1 MRIPKRL
8 VSGSALTGSAATY
21 YTVPTN
27 TNAVIAPK
35 AIIRRMTFC
44 NTTAGAVSV
53 TAYLIPSGGSAA
65 ASNTI
70 VSARSVAA
78 GETWNSPEAEG
89 HVLEAGG
96 FIQALGNGVTLM
108 VSGEEITT

>member
-8 VSGSALTGSAATY
+8 VSGSVLTGSAATY

-27 TNAVIAPK
+27 TNAVIPPK
-35 AIIRRMTFC
+35 AVIRRMTLC
-44 NTTAGAVSV
+44 NTTAGAVSCTV
-53 TAYLIPSGGSAA
+53 YLIPSGGAA
-65 ASNTI
+65 AAANTI
-70 VSARSVAA
+70 VSARSVAI
-78 GETWNSPEAEG
+78 GETWNATEAEG

-108 VSGEEITT
+108 VSGEELTT